1 MAKKKLKLGK
11 IIHSEPLN
19 GSFDSIK
26 EEARALIFDEGG
38 RPDVF
43 IHGDEILLDENGE
56 MLRGKYIL
64 YRKSSEVDEIEMA
77 YECKCG
83 NKEAA
88 LVMFEE
94 PYTIHCSA
102 CGALVFVH
110 EKKKPRGAKK
120 MK

>member
-19 GSFDSIK
+19 ESFDDIK
-26 EEARALIFDEGG
+26 EEARVLIFDEGG

-43 IHGDEILLDENGE
+43 IHNDEIVLGEDGE
-56 MLRGKYIL
+56 MLKGKYIL
-64 YRKSSEVDEIEMA
+64 YRETSEVDEIKMA

-83 NKEAA
+83 NKESA
-88 LVMFEE
+88 LVIFEE
-94 PYTIHCSA
+94 PYTIRCSA
-102 CGALVFVH
+102 CEKLVFVH